1 GKNVN
6 TKKINEEVTIKSYCY
21 NDDCKTNEDSIN
33 ALTAY
38 IFMEFKNSI
47 NQHDYNKYDECFL
60 MWLSDKLLKM
70 YYESKGKNVKKGFV
84 YLITLNQAYDK
95 YLKQHKVKLNYWDLF
110 DNIKGLKEANL
121 IYMAEFYKLLNN
133 ICKTIADYKDNGAGT
148 DSYFKGKNV
157 NTKKINEE
165 VTIKSYCYNDDCK
178 TNEDSINALTA
189 YIFMEFKNSI
199 NQHDYN
205 KYDECFLMWLSDKL
219 LKMYYES
226 KGKNVKKGFVYL
238 ITLNQAYD
246 KYLKQ
251 HKVKL
256 NYWDLFDNIKGLK
269 EANLIYMAE
278 FYKLLNNICKTIADY
293 KDNGAG

>member
-1 GKNVN
+1 MCEFLIEADGYFNGKNVN
-6 TKKINEEVTIKSYCY
+6 TNEINKHATIKGYCY

-38 IFMEFKNSI
+38 IIKEFKTSI

-70 YYESKGKNVKKGFV
+70 YYDSKGKDVKKGFV

-95 YLKQHKVKLNYWDLF
+95 YLKKNTCEFL
-110 DNIKGLKEANL
+110 IEA
-121 IYMAEFYKLLNN
+121 
-133 ICKTIADYKDNGAGT
+133 DG
-148 DSYFKGKNV
+148 YFNGKNV
-157 NTKKINEE
+157 NTNEINKHA
-165 VTIKSYCYNDDCK
+165 TIKGYCYNDDCK

-189 YIFMEFKNSI
+189 YIIKEFKTSI

-219 LKMYYES
+219 LKMYYDS
-226 KGKNVKKGFVYL
+226 KGKDVKKGFVYL

-246 KYLKQ
+246 KYLK
-251 HKVKL
+251 KNTVKL
-256 NYWDLFDNIKGLK
+256 DYWDLFGHINGLK
-269 EANLIYMAE
+269 EANLKYMSE

-293 KDNGAG
+293 KDSGAG